1 MINQLHYLLMANHT
15 TMQKQI
21 FSKIKHLGLTTG
33 QPKVLDYLY
42 EHDGAIQKDIAIGCY
57 IEPASLSNI
66 LNGMEKSEL
75 IVRKL
80 SDENRRNMNIFMTE
94 KGKEICEIIRNE
106 IKKAEALALL
116 GLSDEEIHL
125 LHTYLR
131 KIKSNMEAS
140 NDNR

>member
-21 FSKIKHLGLTTG
+21 FSKIKYLGLTPG

-75 IVRKL
+75 IVRRL

-94 KGKEICEIIRNE
+94 KGKETCEIIRNE

-131 KIKSNMEAS
+131 KIKSNMETS